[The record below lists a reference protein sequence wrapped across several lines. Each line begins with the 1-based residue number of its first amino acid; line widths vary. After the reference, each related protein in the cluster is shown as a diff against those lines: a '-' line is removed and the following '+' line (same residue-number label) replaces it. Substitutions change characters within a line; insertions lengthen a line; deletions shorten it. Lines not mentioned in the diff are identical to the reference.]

1 MVHTRSQTQASRDS
15 TRAYVQSVR
24 DARRTRMMTDASQAQ
39 AQNQSMKDAAQFKVD
54 QYIASCK
61 PTNNQTQQ
69 PIAPPSTPV
78 KQPQQYHTTTPTA
91 PIKQNRYNTRS
102 STKSN
107 PNEERN
113 EQEQETT
120 TQKHK
125 YNTRLSSGSIQ
136 KKNLNMDL
144 STEFDELSTTTIP
157 TILVFDAAF
166 FDDASRAWNQN
177 KTKLGNG
184 MYAYNTRSASKK
196 N

>member
-15 TRAYVQSVR
+15 TRAYVQSMR
-24 DARRTRMMTDASQAQ
+24 DARRTRMMTDASQ

-61 PTNNQTQQ
+61 PITNQMQRMT
-69 PIAPPSTPV
+69 PLSTPV
-78 KQPQQYHTTTPTA
+78 KQPQQYHTTIPTA

-107 PNEERN
+107 PNEELN

-120 TQKHK
+120 IQKHK

-136 KKNLNMDL
+136 KTNLNMDL